1 MLKIKPC
8 MCKYKVQEGWNCER
22 LIRTV
27 IVSSI
32 SKYKD
37 SFVNDKDNT
46 WDDLG
51 CRDTFRPLHQ
61 LSGVKRKDIQSE
73 SGYHDNCRIAIFNK

>member
-1 MLKIKPC
+1 

-61 LSGVKRKDIQSE
+61 LMVWRERISKVKVGIMTIVE
-73 SGYHDNCRIAIFNK
+73 